1 MAQKILDLV
10 QGEATSTSHDP
21 TGRIKRMLHRELVST
36 IDLRSLEGPDDDKT
50 RARLRATLDELARGH
65 SLVLSQAQRDL
76 LFEDILDE
84 ILGFGPLE
92 RLLKMHDVS
101 DILVNGPRDV
111 WVERRGRLERSSAAF
126 RDSDHLLHVIRR
138 IVSSVGRR
146 IDEASPLVDAR
157 LHDGTRVNA
166 VIPPITL
173 DGPALSLRRFGQAPL
188 QREDLVR
195 NGSAPGVVL
204 DLVEACVRG
213 RLNVLVSGG
222 TGSGKTTLLNVMSG
236 FIPSSERI
244 VTIEDAAELRLQQE
258 HIVRMETRPANLEGR
273 GEVTTR
279 MLVKNALRMRPDRIV
294 VGEIRGDEAIDMLQA
309 MNTGHDGSMSTVH
322 ANSPA
327 HAISRLKTMVSL
339 TLGNLP
345 DRAIAEILGDA
356 LQLVV
361 HVRRGS
367 DGVRRV
373 MRVSE
378 VGEFDGQDVP
388 THDIVRFRQ
397 THVSEDG
404 SVHGVFEGTG
414 HVPSFGEVLRSRGI
428 PFDDSIAEFRQEV

>member
-1 MAQKILDLV
+1 MLV
-10 QGEATSTSHDP
+10 V
-21 TGRIKRMLHRELVST
+21 R
-36 IDLRSLEGPDDDKT
+36 
-50 RARLRATLDELARGH
+50 
-65 SLVLSQAQRDL
+65 
-76 LFEDILDE
+76 
-84 ILGFGPLE
+84 GFGPLE

-101 DILVNGPRDV
+101 DILVNGPKDI
-111 WVERRGRLERSSAAF
+111 WVERRGRLERSGSSF
-126 RDSDHLLHVIRR
+126 RDSEHLLHVIRR

-146 IDEASPLVDAR
+146 IDESSPLVDAR

-173 DGPALSLRRFGQAPL
+173 DGPSLSLRRFGQNPL
-188 QREDLVR
+188 QRSDLLA
-195 NGSAPGVVL
+195 NGSAPDEVL
-204 DLVEACVRG
+204 SLVESCVRG
-213 RLNVLVSGG
+213 RLNVLISGG
-222 TGSGKTTLLNVMSG
+222 TGSGKTTLLNVMSS
-236 FIPSSERI
+236 FIPTDERI
-244 VTIEDAAELRLQQE
+244 ITIEDAAELRLQQE

-309 MNTGHDGSMSTVH
+309 MNTGHDGSMGTVH

-367 DGVRRV
+367 DGVRRIV
-373 MRVSE
+373 RVTE
-378 VGEFDGQDVP
+378 VGSFDGEEVR

-397 THVSEDG
+397 THVDEDG
-404 SVHGVFEGTG
+404 AVHGVFEGCG
-414 HVPSFGEVLRSRGI
+414 HIPEFAEVLRSRGI
-428 PFDDSIAEFRQEV
+428 PFDDAIATYRHEV